1 MWRETE
7 IVDLDSYFYAFF
19 SSSFDWK
26 YTFIVG
32 WISFLVTPRSEKVN
46 AWISVLFGN

>member
-7 IVDLDSYFYAFF
+7 IVDLDSYFYAFENVLLLWDEF
-19 SSSFDWK
+19 
-26 YTFIVG
+26 
-32 WISFLVTPRSEKVN
+32 SFLVTPRSEKVN